1 MKLAWWHRKRR
12 TTKNVLKS
20 GTNTKFQVLP
30 PCEIRPSR
38 ERSPHCQRTLG
49 ENKGRRSDCTR
60 GLLHLKY
67 VSANLPGDIVL
78 MQKPWVTRGRIIK
91 WLQNIYLIHS
101 IVHWLRLAQTMFS
114 RQKEHARSSVS
125 GPEFQWPNRGHDSPS
140 TEEHLTYIIAVENIN
155 LLRSCD
161 TNGIHTLWSSSR
173 INERDESLFD
183 FVIKTNPSIY
193 NRWNTPTFHF
203 TSPRNRD
210 RWEKVINIT
219 LLTDNESF
227 RVESLIREP
236 SLITVGYFLVE
247 LLF

>member
-1 MKLAWWHRKRR
+1 M
-12 TTKNVLKS
+12 
-20 GTNTKFQVLP
+20 
-30 PCEIRPSR
+30 
-38 ERSPHCQRTLG
+38 
-49 ENKGRRSDCTR
+49 
-60 GLLHLKY
+60 
-67 VSANLPGDIVL
+67 
-78 MQKPWVTRGRIIK
+78 
-91 WLQNIYLIHS
+91 
-101 IVHWLRLAQTMFS
+101 
-114 RQKEHARSSVS
+114 
-125 GPEFQWPNRGHDSPS
+125 
-140 TEEHLTYIIAVENIN
+140 ENIN
-155 LLRSCD
+155 LLRGCD
-161 TNGIHTLWSSSR
+161 ANAIHTLWSSSG